1 MAGTPGNSG
10 GYRPDAPQNNPANIS
25 GVGGNGQS
33 GTQAPMYMPG
43 LGYGQG
49 GQNMVNQGS
58 ATLAGNPSA
67 AVASSSTPQG
77 GTFNLPPITGL
88 NEFTQL
94 PDQPVTHGGDMG
106 DGPDSS
112 SLNLPAMAT
121 PEVENPIQIV
131 QALYMLDPTNQDLR
145 FVLEGLSNQG
155 RL

>member
-25 GVGGNGQS
+25 ATGGDGQS
-33 GTQAPMYMPG
+33 GTQAAMYMPG

-49 GQNMVNQGS
+49 GQNMANQT
-58 ATLAGNPSA
+58 AAPLAGNPSA
-67 AVASSSTPQG
+67 AVASQSASAAPQ
-77 GTFNLPPITGL
+77 LPPVMGL
-88 NEFTQL
+88 DQPTER
-94 PDQPVTHGGDMG
+94 PDQVLTYGADSGP
-106 DGPDSS
+106 GPDSS
-112 SLNLPAMAT
+112 ILNLPAMAT

>member
-10 GYRPDAPQNNPANIS
+10 GNRPDAPQNNPANIS
-25 GVGGNGQS
+25 ATGGNGQS

-43 LGYGQG
+43 LGYGEG
-49 GQNMVNQGS
+49 GQNMANQGS

-67 AVASSSTPQG
+67 AVASQSAPAAPQ
-77 GTFNLPPITGL
+77 LPPVVGL
-88 NEFTQL
+88 DQPTER
-94 PDQPVTHGGDMG
+94 PDQVLTYGADSGP
-106 DGPDSS
+106 GPDSS
-112 SLNLPAMAT
+112 ILNLPAMAT
-121 PEVENPIQIV
+121 PQVETPIQII